1 MKKPNF
7 TLKDDVELY
16 LTNFF
21 NVSRYNELSESGVYK
36 ELFDPLTFFNL
47 FWHTHSLILLNKGNP
62 LKVLNYLLNLELN
75 PRQRHYLLENLLISF
90 NRSLYSEFCPKE
102 DDTELSICLEFIIY
116 ECEKLT

>member
-36 ELFDPLTFFNL
+36 DLFDPLTFFNL
-47 FWHTHSLILLNKGNP
+47 FWHTHALILLNKEKP
-62 LKVLNYLLNLELN
+62 LKVINYLLKLDLN
-75 PRQRHYLLENLLISF
+75 PSQLYYLLVNLIISF
-90 NRSLYSEFCPKE
+90 NYSLYPEFCPKE
-102 DDTELSICLEFIIY
+102 DDVEL
-116 ECEKLT
+116 